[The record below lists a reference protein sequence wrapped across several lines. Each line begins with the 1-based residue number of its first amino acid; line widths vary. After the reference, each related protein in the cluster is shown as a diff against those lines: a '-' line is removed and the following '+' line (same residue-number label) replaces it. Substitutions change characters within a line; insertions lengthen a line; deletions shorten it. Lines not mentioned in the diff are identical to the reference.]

1 MTSALKQYA
10 QLILKTGVNIQ
21 KDQILVI
28 SSPLECAPFTRLL
41 TEGAYLE
48 GARDV
53 VINWVDELSAKIR
66 YQHGPDVIFD
76 EFPEWRREFYLSYVR
91 QNAAFVSISASDPE
105 LLKDINPDRIV
116 RAQKAANTAL
126 MEYRRKTMNHEVSW
140 CVVSIPATSW
150 ATKVFPHVSTE
161 EAIDRLWDA
170 IFQAVRATADDP
182 VAQWEQHKAR
192 LKQHC
197 DFLNE
202 SQFQYLHYTNS
213 SGTDLTVELPEGH
226 IWTGGAD
233 TNAQGIDFVAN
244 MPTEEVYTLP
254 KKTGVNGTL
263 VSSKPLV
270 YNGNLIDKFTLTF
283 TDGKVTSHSAEQGAA
298 MLKKLLET
306 DEGASYL
313 GEVALVPYDSP
324 ISRSGILFYNTLFDE
339 NASCHFAFGK
349 AYPSSLKNGSTL
361 SKEELA
367 SRGVND
373 SLIHT
378 DFMIGTAD
386 LAVTGIKKNGEQVP
400 VFINGNFA

>member
-1 MTSALKQYA
+1 MTPILKQYA

-53 VINWVDELSAKIR
+53 VVNWVDELSAKIR
-66 YQHGPDVIFD
+66 YQHGPDDIFD
-76 EFPEWRREFYLSYVR
+76 EFPEWRREFYLSYAR
-91 QNAAFVSISASDPE
+91 QNAAFISISASDPE
-105 LLKDINPDRIV
+105 LLKDVNPDRIV

-126 MEYRRKTMNHEVSW
+126 KEYRQKTMSNEVSW
-140 CVVSIPATSW
+140 CVASIPTASW
-150 ATKVFPHVSTE
+150 AAKVFPYVSSTK
-161 EAIDRLWDA
+161 AVDRLWNV
-170 IFQAVRATADDP
+170 IFQAVRATADNP
-182 VAQWEQHKAR
+182 VAEWEQHKGR
-192 LKQHC
+192 LKKHC
-197 DFLNE
+197 DFLND
-202 SQFQYLHYTNS
+202 SQFQHLHYTNS
-213 SGTDLTVELPEGH
+213 VGTDLTVELPEGH

-254 KKTGVNGTL
+254 KKTGVNGNL

-283 TDGKVTSHSAEQGAA
+283 KDGKVTSHSAEQGGA

-324 ISRSGILFYNTLFDE
+324 ISQSGILFYNTLFDE

-349 AYPSSLKNGSTL
+349 AYPSSLKSGASL

-367 SRGVND
+367 ARGVND

-386 LAVTGIKKNGEQVP
+386 LTITGIKKSGEQVP